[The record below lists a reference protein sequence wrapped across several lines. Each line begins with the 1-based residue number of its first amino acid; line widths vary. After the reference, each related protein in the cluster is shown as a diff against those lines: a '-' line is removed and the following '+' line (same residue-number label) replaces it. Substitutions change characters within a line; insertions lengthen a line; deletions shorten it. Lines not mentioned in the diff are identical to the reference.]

1 MIPLLAVMLLILV
14 LFGQRPDSIVKAF
27 TETADWT
34 FSQQIPPP
42 PDYSQGHYLC
52 TVAAGGHAKLVKP
65 QRMGLRRGDKIV
77 VNRQLCVANAFEELI
92 QDKLPRFH
100 KCVRSFYDK
109 HGYPISQHISTKL
122 RADVVYILMKPLEFI
137 LLRCCICLT
146 PIPKAGSLC
155 SIQAKSAPTL
165 RTL

>member
-1 MIPLLAVMLLILV
+1 MIPLLAVLLVILV
-14 LFGQRPDSIVKAF
+14 IFGQRPDSIVKAF

-65 QRMGLRRGDKIV
+65 QRMGLRRGDKII

-100 KCVRSFYDK
+100 KCVRGFYDK
-109 HGYPISQHISTKL
+109 HGYPISQHITTKL
-122 RADVVYILMKPLEFI
+122 RADVVYILMKPLELIFI
-137 LLRCCICLT
+137 AVLYMFDADPESRIAMQYT
-146 PIPKAGSLC
+146 GKKI
-155 SIQAKSAPTL
+155 TDF
-165 RTL
+165 

>member
-1 MIPLLAVMLLILV
+1 M
-14 LFGQRPDSIVKAF
+14 
-27 TETADWT
+27 
-34 FSQQIPPP
+34 
-42 PDYSQGHYLC
+42 
-52 TVAAGGHAKLVKP
+52 
-65 QRMGLRRGDKIV
+65 V

-137 LLRCCICLT
+137 FIAVLYMFDADPESRIAMQYTGKKCTDLT
-146 PIPKAGSLC
+146 NFMKG
-155 SIQAKSAPTL
+155 
-165 RTL
+165 